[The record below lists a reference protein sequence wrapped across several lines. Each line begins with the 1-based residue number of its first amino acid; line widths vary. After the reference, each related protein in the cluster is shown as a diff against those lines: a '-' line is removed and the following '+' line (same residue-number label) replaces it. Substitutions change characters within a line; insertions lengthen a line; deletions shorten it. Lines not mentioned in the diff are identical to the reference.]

1 MQESKQTKFY
11 YKAVQS
17 NCEKFNLEKLLSEA
31 LSALSDAKARSR
43 TISRVKKITLN
54 SYKVI
59 DNALYCVLF
68 WVDES
73 KEEQELSWC
82 NKKGEYTLN
91 PKQKECSLIMESY
104 LFFGVSENDLIVA
117 QTKKVN
123 TRSLENY
130 LIWILRESELIDQ
143 SQSFSLSDVVPIQ
156 SVREIVEKQI
166 KYVEI
171 VDPLQVRLKD
181 TKNWDSIVPDSA
193 GANLLD
199 KILPDIFSSKPL
211 LNSIKSTELQV
222 GLTVKYKNRK
232 ERDPD
237 KVLAQIAN
245 TMRHDYDK
253 KVTIHLKSGG
263 KVQNERLRLIKN
275 NGRIIIKDQILDV
288 DATFNNLH
296 KCLLEWIDNYE
307 I

>member
-68 WVDES
+68 LVDES